1 MLLFELSSLYPMAK
15 PGFYFL
21 AGASSALAAFSVVIR
36 RRDKRLLEERQAT
49 AAIRKQKRDE
59 AQKIALGA
67 LPASA
72 TLPVSSGL
80 QPKVELLVSAG
91 PRKSARETE
100 LGEDVA
106 GTVVT
111 AQRIFFWVLDGTS
124 DTVVI
129 PGEQG
134 RDLFSSRL
142 FCLAI
147 SASLHQLAHKHTN
160 TFDLAEAALEDAA
173 QQLKS
178 HLAQHQD
185 TFQRFGDTEPAQT
198 PHWDVSTTMLLG
210 ILSESGE
217 VDLFRI
223 GDSKAVCFGLNKQAI
238 STIIDQKP
246 ASIGLGRIHARLV
259 RGETFTLE
267 LFAPDRPEQLHQSK
281 ASGVQ
286 RVIVFSDGI
295 GPSTEQY
302 LRRMLSQRTYDQ
314 FHNEL
319 ARTPNKTFDD
329 KTLVLASFEPM
340 S

>member
-15 PGFYFL
+15 SGFYFL
-21 AGASSALAAFSVVIR
+21 AGASLASAAFSVVIKRQKEKR
-36 RRDKRLLEERQAT
+36 RVAAAGRQRAREEKEKL
-49 AAIRKQKRDE
+49 AA
-59 AQKIALGA
+59 AA
-67 LPASA
+67 LPTSAASPA
-72 TLPVSSGL
+72 TFSL

-91 PRKSARETE
+91 PRKSTRETE

-147 SASLHQLAHKHTN
+147 SASLHQLAHNHTDA
-160 TFDLAEAALEDAA
+160 FDLAEAALEHAA
-173 QQLKS
+173 KQLKS
-178 HLAQHQD
+178 QLAQHQEV
-185 TFQRFGDTEPAQT
+185 FQRFGETEPAQT

-210 ILSESGE
+210 ILSEAGE

-223 GDSKAVCFGLNKQAI
+223 GDSKAICFGLDKQVI
-238 STIIDQKP
+238 STVIDQKP

-259 RGETFTLE
+259 RGETYTLE
-267 LFAPDRPEQLHQSK
+267 VFPPDRKEQLHQSK

-286 RVIVFSDGI
+286 RIIAFSDGV

-314 FHNEL
+314 FHDEL

>member
-1 MLLFELSSLYPMAK
+1 MLLFESSSLYPMVK
-15 PGFYFL
+15 SGFYFL
-21 AGASSALAAFSVVIR
+21 AGASLASAASFVVIR
-36 RRDKRLLEERQAT
+36 IRDKRQNEERRV
-49 AAIRKQKRDE
+49 AAVKRQRAREEQQKLTV
-59 AQKIALGA
+59 AAMPTSA
-67 LPASA
+67 APPAA
-72 TLPVSSGL
+72 FGL
-80 QPKVELLVSAG
+80 QPKAELLVSAG
-91 PRKSARETE
+91 PRKSTRETE
-100 LGEDVA
+100 LGEDIA

-147 SASLHQLAHKHTN
+147 SASLHQLAHKYTSA
-160 TFDLAEAALEDAA
+160 FDLAEAALENAVE
-173 QQLKS
+173 QLKNQ
-178 HLAQHQD
+178 LAQHQEA
-185 TFQRFGDTEPAQT
+185 FQRFGETEPAQT

-217 VDLFRI
+217 LDLFRI
-223 GDSKAVCFGLNKQAI
+223 GDSKAISFGLDKQVI
-238 STIIDQKP
+238 STVIDQKP
-246 ASIGLGRIHARLV
+246 TSIGLGRIHARLV
-259 RGETFTLE
+259 RGEAYTLE
-267 LFAPDRPEQLHQSK
+267 VFPPDRPEQLHQSK
-281 ASGVQ
+281 ASGIR
-286 RVIVFSDGI
+286 RVIAFSDGV

-314 FHNEL
+314 FHDEL